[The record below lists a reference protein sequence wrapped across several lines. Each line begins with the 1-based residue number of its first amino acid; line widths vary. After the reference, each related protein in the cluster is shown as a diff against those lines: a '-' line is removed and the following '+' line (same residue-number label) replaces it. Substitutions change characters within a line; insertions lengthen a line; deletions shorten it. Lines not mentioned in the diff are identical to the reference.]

1 MPLADTGKAIG
12 AVTDALRDR
21 LDNGS
26 GIHVTVGRPEKK
38 QGITRLNLFLYEVV
52 FDATLKNT
60 PLDEGQPPPLWLV
73 LKYLLTAFDD
83 AEESDSVQAYE
94 YLGRG
99 MRALQALNYLSTTS
113 LAAKPD
119 YVAALAPNPEELKI
133 TFDETPTDLLSK
145 VMQGTDE
152 QKYRI
157 SVAFQ
162 VRPVLIASAVP
173 PTSSLLVGVDYTT
186 PPAPPTVIGESGVRI
201 PVLPSLG
208 PTITRVEPESF
219 EAGET
224 VTVYGTDLHLSGLS
238 VRLGPVELPVVA
250 QRPDALK
257 AQVRK
262 ELVTG
267 ERISAGGH
275 PLSVVQALT
284 PTRKRSSNILVATLL
299 PTVTAANLL
308 FKDDGDEAGTKY
320 ATVEFEGLLLGND
333 TDDVFL
339 SLYREGQTVKFLD
352 AFMKEADIPAP
363 PPPPPVPAQ
372 TRKRI
377 EMAKADA
384 VPAASYLAVLR
395 VNGAQAKQSL
405 AVDLS

>member
-21 LDNGS
+21 LDNAS
-26 GIHVTVGRPEKK
+26 GIHVSVGRPEKK
-38 QGITRLNLFLYEVV
+38 QGITRLNLFLYEVI
-52 FDATLKNT
+52 FDATLKNA

-83 AEESDSVQAYE
+83 SEESDSIQAYE

-99 MRALQALNYLSTTS
+99 MRTLQSLNYLSTTS
-113 LAAKPD
+113 LANPD
-119 YVAALAPNPEELKI
+119 YIKALAPNPEELKI

-162 VRPVLIASAVP
+162 VRPVMIASAEP
-173 PTSSLLVGVDYTT
+173 SSSSLLVGVDYTT
-186 PPAPPTVIGESGVRI
+186 PPTPPTVIGEKGVHI

-208 PTITRVEPESF
+208 PSITRVEPESF
-219 EAGET
+219 EADEIIT
-224 VTVYGTDLHLSGLS
+224 VFGTDLHLSDLS
-238 VRLGPVELPVVA
+238 VRLGPVELPVIA
-250 QRPDALK
+250 QRPDELK
-257 AQVRK
+257 ARVKK

-275 PLSVVQALT
+275 PLTVVQAVT
-284 PTRKRSSNILVATLL
+284 PTRSRSSNILIANLL
-299 PTVTAANLL
+299 PTVNAANLL
-308 FKDDGDEAGTKY
+308 AKVPGKDPTTNVGTI
-320 ATVEFEGLLLGND
+320 EFQGLLLGKDN
-333 TDDVFL
+333 DDVFL
-339 SLYREGQTVKFLD
+339 ALYRDGRTARFLD

-377 EMAKADA
+377 VMKSEDG
-384 VPAASYLAVLR
+384 VPPGIYLAILR
-395 VNGAQAKQSL
+395 VNGVQAKQSL